1 MADNALQI
9 LVVDD
14 SVSVQNLLASLLR
27 EKGYGVTCAS
37 SGEEGLKKF
46 HDGLF
51 DLVLSDIIL
60 PGMSGLHLLKVL
72 KENRPEVEVVM
83 ITSTASSFT
92 AIKALRL
99 GAYDYIVKPVDDH
112 ELLYNVVGRTL
123 EKQHLANENRR
134 LISDLSEKNRALQ
147 ETLDMMKTL
156 NRLCAVIAST
166 LDIGEILRMLVDSA
180 VERLDATKGYLLLLD
195 KTGKTFSMKV
205 SVGIDHQLFS
215 SFTMRHDQGISGLT
229 ATENRVI
236 TIGTD
241 VPDDL
246 ARRLYEE
253 DSNGVLFTTP
263 GIISVPLKLKD
274 KVVGV
279 VNISGRA
286 SGKPFTETETE
297 FLTTLAGHAAIAL
310 INAGNFYRLKKND

>member
-1 MADNALQI
+1 MTDRTFQI

-14 SVSVQNLLASLLR
+14 SVSVQNLLATLLR
-27 EKGYGVTCAS
+27 KKGYGVTCAS

-46 HDGLF
+46 NDGQF

-60 PGMSGLHLLKVL
+60 PGMSGLQLLKLL
-72 KENRPEVEVVM
+72 KESRPGVEVVM
-83 ITSTASSFT
+83 ITSSASSFT

-99 GAYDYIVKPVDDH
+99 GAYDYIVKPIDDH

-123 EKQHLANENRR
+123 EKHLLAHENRR

-147 ETLDMMKTL
+147 EAVDMMKTV

-195 KTGKTFSMKV
+195 KSGTNFSMKV

-215 SFTMRHDQGISGLT
+215 SFTLRQDQGISGLT
-229 ATENRVI
+229 AGENRVQL
-236 TIGTD
+236 IGTG
-241 VPDDL
+241 VTDDQ
-246 ARRLYEE
+246 ARRMCEE
-253 DSNGVLFTTP
+253 DANGVLFTIP
-263 GIISVPLKLKD
+263 GIISAPLQMKG

-279 VNISGRA
+279 VNISGRT
-286 SGKPFTETETE
+286 SGKPFTDTEAE
-297 FLTTLAGHAAIAL
+297 FVGTLANHAAIAL
-310 INAGNFYRLKKND
+310 VNAGNFYRLKKSN